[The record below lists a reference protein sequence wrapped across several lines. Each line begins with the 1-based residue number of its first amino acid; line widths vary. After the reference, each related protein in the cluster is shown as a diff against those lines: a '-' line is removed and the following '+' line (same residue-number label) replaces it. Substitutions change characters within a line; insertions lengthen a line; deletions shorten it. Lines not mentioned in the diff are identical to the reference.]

1 MKIYSTTNKYQTYS
15 ISDIKKELLDRIGSK
30 VGAEPAVLINLG
42 TGEQG
47 IIFET
52 DYGDIVLDNLTTNKC
67 TWDAQNIIEEVLSSW
82 NKSMD

>member
-1 MKIYSTTNKYQTYS
+1 MYIYRHK
-15 ISDIKKELLDRIGSK
+15 LGS
-30 VGAEPAVLINLG
+30 EPAVLINLG

-47 IIFET
+47 IISKT
-52 DYGDIVLDNLTTNKC
+52 DYGDIVLDNMTTNKR

>member
-30 VGAEPAVLINLG
+30 VCDEPAVLINLG

-47 IIFET
+47 IISET
-52 DYGDIVLDNLTTNKC
+52 DYGNIVLDNLTTNKR